1 MNDRIIG
8 ETLKRCLFALLFLVP
23 AVRGP
28 AQYAGT
34 NGIFAEFNTSMG
46 NYTCVVYYA
55 SAPKAA
61 ASFIG
66 LATGKKAWLDL
77 PSGLVKTNP
86 FYNGL
91 TFHRVIANFV
101 IQTGSP
107 NGVGT
112 DGPGYAFV
120 DETTNGLLFD
130 KFGVLAMANS
140 GPDSNGSQFFILATN
155 SYPSLNGGYTVF
167 GQLYGGSNVVAA
179 INHVATDANG
189 KPLTNV
195 IINSVRIVTNGAAA
209 ANFYANLGAQGLAV
223 VTNLNLSIA
232 KSGASNSLVFSNRL
246 YADNRL
252 YSSGDLLSWTANLLG
267 IEIAPPVGNTNLQA
281 MTAAAQFYRAAQI
294 QYPSSTFAPK
304 NLYGRTLTLFY
315 TSGII
320 GTNIQIFDSAG
331 TGTYNFTGSTPGTI
345 TSYAWTQLPYNGV
358 IQLIFYSGVVLPPC
372 QLKLNW
378 KSATNGNF
386 SGTAYPYYPFA
397 IGAVGFSGMFTNS
410 P

>member
-1 MNDRIIG
+1 MNSPIVRDVLR
-8 ETLKRCLFALLFLVP
+8 RLVP
-23 AVRGP
+23 ALFFLLPCVHSP
-28 AQYAGT
+28 AQYAT

-46 NYTCVVYYA
+46 SYTCVVYYA

-61 ASFIG
+61 ASFVG

-77 PSGLVKTNP
+77 SSGLVKTNP

-91 TFHRVIANFV
+91 TFHRVVPNFV

-107 NGVGT
+107 NGAGT

-140 GPDSNGSQFFILATN
+140 GPDSNGSQFFVLATN

-167 GQLYGGSNVVAA
+167 GQLYGGSNVVYA

-195 IINSVRIVTNGAAA
+195 TINSLKIVTNGTAA
-209 ANFYANLGAQGLAV
+209 ANFYTNLNAQGLAV
-223 VTNLNLSIA
+223 VTNSTLKIA
-232 KSGASNSLVFSNRL
+232 KSGTNCSLVFSNRL
-246 YADNRL
+246 YADSRL
-252 YSSGDLLSWTANLLG
+252 YNSSNLFSWTANPLG
-267 IEIAPPVGNTNLQA
+267 IETASPVNNTNLQA
-281 MTAAAQFYRAAQI
+281 LTAAVQFYRAAQI

-304 NLYGRTLTLFY
+304 NLFGRTLTLFY

-320 GTNIQIFDSAG
+320 GTNIHAFDSVG
-331 TGTYNFTGSTPGTI
+331 TGTYNFIGYTPGTI
-345 TSYAWTQLPYNGV
+345 AGYNWVQSPFNG
-358 IQLIFYSGVVLPPC
+358 LIPIIVYSGNVVPPC
-372 QLKLNW
+372 ALKLNW
-378 KSATNGNF
+378 KSVTNGVF
-386 SGTAYPYYPFA
+386 TGTAYWNYPYTF
-397 IGAVGFSGMFTNS
+397 GATSIAGTFTNS